1 MREAI
6 ESAGIDAD
14 IQVLRDGHAATKYF
28 DEAGTNPN
36 RPCPDL
42 ILLDMN
48 LPKKSGSEVLAHLRA
63 SARCKDAKVL
73 IVSSADAHQTRA
85 ALELLHIAAYF
96 KKPSSYAEFMKL
108 GTIVRGLLEASAQAG

>member
-6 ESAGIDAD
+6 ESAGVDAD

-28 DEAGTNPN
+28 DAVETNQN

-48 LPKKSGSEVLAHLRA
+48 LPKLSGGEVLEHLRA
-63 SARCKDAKVL
+63 GVRCRDAKVL
-73 IVSSADAHQTRA
+73 IVSSADARQAHA
-85 ALELLHIAAYF
+85 ALDALHIDGYF
-96 KKPSSYAEFMKL
+96 KKPSNYAEFMKL
-108 GTIVRGLLEASAQAG
+108 GSIIKDLLEMSPQAG